1 MPKAGPDTTRSA
13 LVPAASQAAR
23 CGRSAKRR
31 TRGWRLDDHG
41 GMAELHI
48 PEEPKKFHGDKL
60 AEAFVHAHLTTELKP
75 EHLAKLGDELP
86 GRHPA
91 SPTSP
96 SAALGVSPAHH

>member
-1 MPKAGPDTTRSA
+1 M
-13 LVPAASQAAR
+13 

-31 TRGWRLDDHG
+31 AGEGPLDDHR
-41 GMAELHI
+41 GMAELHT

-75 EHLAKLGDELP
+75 EHLAKLGDDLP

-91 SPTSP
+91 SPAP
-96 SAALGVSPAHH
+96 SSAGVSGRPG